1 VALAPQ
7 KEGRVA
13 ERDQQL
19 HELGRRE
26 DREVARIRRDVGD
39 RDSEGL
45 EGESRAQCLHTL
57 NSEKSVGR
65 TGKSGLVPGV
75 VAIAQIHC
83 RVRQRLSAESRAA
96 RAATGS
102 RHTTMSESAAE
113 PWIFHLIGT
122 LRLIVVSFSARA
134 NDG

>member
-45 EGESRAQCLHTL
+45 EGESPAQCLHT
-57 NSEKSVGR
+57 
-65 TGKSGLVPGV
+65 
-75 VAIAQIHC
+75 
-83 RVRQRLSAESRAA
+83 
-96 RAATGS
+96 
-102 RHTTMSESAAE
+102 
-113 PWIFHLIGT
+113 
-122 LRLIVVSFSARA
+122 
-134 NDG
+134 